1 MAALGPILLVKEALM
16 RSKQAAVTIYDVAQ
30 AAGMSVT
37 TVSRVLNNK
46 GDVAPETY
54 EKVRRVMQELNYTAS
69 LAAKSMRSRTT
80 NVIGLVMPEVTEPF
94 DLEVIKGVGKIIGES
109 EYDLII
115 YTSGGPPLNRRAAW
129 EQEHV
134 ALLSGGLTDGCI
146 VVTPSALTFPE
157 TAQVVVIDPQG
168 DGANVPSVVARNR
181 VGALAVMEYLI
192 GLGHRRIGFIGGR
205 PDTLSAIRRRAG
217 YQDGL
222 AAAGIPLAPELMQDG
237 DYTRERG
244 QAAARQLLGQPDRP
258 TAIFAANDQSALG
271 VLDVAQELGVHIPQ
285 DVSLVG
291 FDNIP
296 EAAMATPRLTT
307 VDQSI
312 QEMAQLATKLLISML
327 RGEAPEQQLVKV
339 PTQLV
344 IRDSCQPPAGPR

>member
-1 MAALGPILLVKEALM
+1 M
-16 RSKQAAVTIYDVAQ
+16 RSKQPLVTIQDVAR
-30 AAGMSVT
+30 AADVSVT

-46 GDVAPETY
+46 DDVAPETF

-80 NVIGLVMPEVTEPF
+80 NVIGLVLPDVTESF
-94 DLEVIKGVGKIIGES
+94 HLEVIKGVGAAIRASK
-109 EYDLII
+109 YDLMI
-115 YTSGGPPLNRRAAW
+115 YTSGSPPLSRRASW

-146 VVTPSALTFPE
+146 VVTPAAPAFPD
-157 TAQVVVIDPQG
+157 TARIVVIDPQG

-205 PDTLSAIRRRAG
+205 SDTLSAIRRFAG
-217 YQDGL
+217 YKDAL
-222 AAAGIPLAPELMQDG
+222 AAAGIPYDPDLVQAG

-244 QAAARQLLGQPDRP
+244 QAAARQLLERPDRP
-258 TAIFAANDQSALG
+258 TAIFAANDQTAIG
-271 VLDVAQELGVHIPQ
+271 VINVAQELALCVPH
-285 DVSLVG
+285 DVSVVG

-296 EAAMATPRLTT
+296 EAAQMSPRLTT

-312 QEMAQLATKLLISML
+312 QEMGTLAIQLLTGILSGEVPAQ
-327 RGEAPEQQLVKV
+327 ELVKV
-339 PTQLV
+339 PTRLI
-344 IRDSCQPPAGPR
+344 IRDSCQAPASHQ